1 MGVTPPLRR
10 SVLGTGASQGG
21 ADPESST
28 DEAALVCADIFEAS
42 SVTTTLD
49 PPRDERSGLDEADE
63 PCVDKAA
70 SKSKPPMPESPL
82 FFAFFSFFG
91 SGALRAGSGAFR
103 LGAFRAVSALAMFSL
118 PSRTRACEVAAPFT
132 RAEETT

>member
-49 PPRDERSGLDEADE
+49 PPRDERSGLDEAEE
-63 PCVDKAA
+63 PCVDNAA
-70 SKSKPPMPESPL
+70 SKSKPPMPESLL
-82 FFAFFSFFG
+82 FFAFFG
-91 SGALRAGSGAFR
+91 GGALRAGSGAFR